1 MQDWLLR
8 LHISKSKRTGKRTC
22 TDLLDASFRKAGG
35 PEKCGQELKKIYET
49 LKTQINPVLCDA
61 QTHPQHIHH
70 SSEIRSLF
78 STLCPRETLQSFW
91 FLFIFVSFCRQR
103 LCIYYWGKI
112 KLHAMKKEKYM
123 GFLYSKNM
131 IYFKVF
137 LWGIF
142 VEINHLFLKSA
153 AMS

>member
-1 MQDWLLR
+1 MAKLLILQDWLLR

-61 QTHPQHIHH
+61 QTHPQHINH
-70 SSEIRSLF
+70 SSEIRSLS
-78 STLCPRETLQSFW
+78 STLCPRETLQNLPCFCTKKTLN
-91 FLFIFVSFCRQR
+91 FYFILFIFISFCRQR
-103 LCIYYWGKI
+103 LCTYSIWGKI

-123 GFLYSKNM
+123 GFHIPK
-131 IYFKVF
+131 I
-137 LWGIF
+137 WQI
-142 VEINHLFLKSA
+142 
-153 AMS
+153 

>member
-61 QTHPQHIHH
+61 QTHTHHPQHIHH

-78 STLCPRETLQSFW
+78 STLCPRETLQNLPCFCTKKTLSFY
-91 FLFIFVSFCRQR
+91 FILFIFISFCRTY
-103 LCIYYWGKI
+103 LLLGKNKVTCNEKI
-112 KLHAMKKEKYM
+112 KIHEFFIFQKYD
-123 GFLYSKNM
+123 
-131 IYFKVF
+131 
-137 LWGIF
+137 IF
-142 VEINHLFLKSA
+142 
-153 AMS
+153 

>member
-1 MQDWLLR
+1 MQDWLFR

-61 QTHPQHIHH
+61 QTHQQHIHH

-78 STLCPRETLQSFW
+78 STSCPRETLQNLPCFCTKKTLSFY
-91 FLFIFVSFCRQR
+91 FILFIFISFCRTY
-103 LCIYYWGKI
+103 LLLGKNKVTCNEKI
-112 KLHAMKKEKYM
+112 KIHEFFIFQKYD
-123 GFLYSKNM
+123 
-131 IYFKVF
+131 
-137 LWGIF
+137 IF
-142 VEINHLFLKSA
+142 
-153 AMS
+153 